1 MTDRT
6 LFHNAR
12 FLSMDPSDREYG
24 WVMVQDGRFEAM
36 GEQGHGTEHLTEG
49 DDVVDLRGAVVLPGF
64 VEAHGHPTTEMGILS
79 PQTLDLRASTCGSAR
94 EVMEVLSDAVAA
106 AGPSDW
112 VVAFGWD
119 PLLLPDLPEMSGELL
134 TELSPTVPLS
144 VLHQSIHVSWANRA
158 ALDRLGLTA
167 QTPDPPG
174 SSYERHLDGTP
185 TGKALEIPATLVLM
199 GESAQPSPEQF
210 DDYLANR
217 LWHMARRG
225 VTTTGDLAFDP
236 AHEQHMVDHFAE
248 RGGPVR
254 VRSYEVTGARAPV
267 DPVPT
272 DSTLYRQVGVKMWKD
287 GSPWVGNIETSFG
300 YRESQA
306 TRALGLHA
314 GHHGCSNYSHEQL
327 REICE
332 AYYPKGWQIACHVHG
347 DIAVDDVLDVFEQI
361 DREHP
366 RSGYPKFRIEHA
378 GAMTESQVR
387 RAHTLGVSISY
398 FAAHIYYYGE
408 VLRDFFGERADSW
421 VAAGFASKCGMPFSL
436 HNDPPVTA
444 EDPLLNIRTAV
455 TRLTRAGRVMGPEH
469 AVSVREALR
478 AQTIYAAQQLLS
490 DHEVG
495 SIETGKLADMV
506 VLEDDPLTVAPERIN
521 DIAVLGT
528 WLGGQRA
535 FDASSTRH

>member
-1 MTDRT
+1 M
-6 LFHNAR
+6 
-12 FLSMDPSDREYG
+12 
-24 WVMVQDGRFEAM
+24 
-36 GEQGHGTEHLTEG
+36 
-49 DDVVDLRGAVVLPGF
+49 
-64 VEAHGHPTTEMGILS
+64 
-79 PQTLDLRASTCGSAR
+79 
-94 EVMEVLSDAVAA
+94 
-106 AGPSDW
+106 
-112 VVAFGWD
+112 
-119 PLLLPDLPEMSGELL
+119 
-134 TELSPTVPLS
+134 
-144 VLHQSIHVSWANRA
+144 
-158 ALDRLGLTA
+158 
-167 QTPDPPG
+167 
-174 SSYERHLDGTP
+174 
-185 TGKALEIPATLVLM
+185 
-199 GESAQPSPEQF
+199 
-210 DDYLANR
+210 
-217 LWHMARRG
+217 
-225 VTTTGDLAFDP
+225 
-236 AHEQHMVDHFAE
+236 
-248 RGGPVR
+248 
-254 VRSYEVTGARAPV
+254 
-267 DPVPT
+267 
-272 DSTLYRQVGVKMWKD
+272 
-287 GSPWVGNIETSFG
+287 
-300 YRESQA
+300 
-306 TRALGLHA
+306 
-314 GHHGCSNYSHEQL
+314 
-327 REICE
+327 
-332 AYYPKGWQIACHVHG
+332 HG

-361 DREHP
+361 DCEHP